1 LVVVDLDQDILL
13 QVQEHLVVVLLLL
26 EQHPPYQQ
34 PVVVAVVDLLLD
46 KDQEDLEV
54 QVVVVENV
62 DVEQVLQ
69 VDVEHPVK
77 EIQEDLTTLQELA
90 VVVVNQH
97 QEQQHQDQALVVEV
111 VEQV

>member
-13 QVQEHLVVVLLLL
+13 QVQEHLVVALQLL

-62 DVEQVLQ
+62 DVEQVRL
-69 VDVEHPVK
+69 VDAEHPVK

-97 QEQQHQDQALVVEV
+97 QEQQHQ
-111 VEQV
+111 

>member
-1 LVVVDLDQDILL
+1 MVDLDQDILL
-13 QVQEHLVVVLLLL
+13 QVQEHLVVTLQLL

-46 KDQEDLEV
+46 KEQEDPEV

-62 DVEQVLQ
+62 DVEHVHL

-77 EIQEDLTTLQELA
+77 EIQEDLTMLQEL
-90 VVVVNQH
+90 VVEVVNQH
-97 QEQQHQDQALVVEV
+97 QEQQRHDQAVVVEV